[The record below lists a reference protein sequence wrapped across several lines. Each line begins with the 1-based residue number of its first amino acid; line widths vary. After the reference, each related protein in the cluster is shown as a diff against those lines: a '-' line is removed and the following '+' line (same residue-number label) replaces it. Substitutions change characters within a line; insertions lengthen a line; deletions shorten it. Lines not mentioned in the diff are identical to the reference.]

1 MIVDAHVHFWDPA
14 ELDYPWIEAVPTL
27 RRAFLPGDY
36 TSATADADASVARL
50 VAVEANAAPSQAT
63 REVGFFDRLAAV
75 DSRISAIVAFVP
87 LSNAAARDRVLD
99 SLREH
104 PRVKGVR
111 QNIQSE
117 PRGFCLHD
125 AFVDGVREVGRR
137 GYTFDLCVTSDQLA
151 EAITLVER
159 CPDTRFVLDHAG
171 KPRIRDGADPWW
183 HEAIER
189 LASYERVWC
198 KISGLLTEASAAQGE
213 AAVLPYA
220 CHAVDCFGDER
231 VMYGSDWPVL
241 TLAGSYADWM
251 GVARS
256 LTMGWT
262 AEAMHRFY
270 CDNATRFYGL

>member
-50 VAVEANAAPSQAT
+50 VAVEANAAPLDAA
-63 REVGFFDRLAAV
+63 REVAWFDRLAAV

-125 AFVDGVREVGRR
+125 AFVDGVREAGRR

-171 KPRIRDGADPWW
+171 KPRIRDGADPSW

-198 KISGLLTEASAAQGE
+198 KISGLLTEASAGQGE

-241 TLAGSYADWM
+241 TLAGSYADWIR
-251 GVARS
+251 VARS

-262 AEAMHRFY
+262 AAAVHRFY

>member
-125 AFVDGVREVGRR
+125 AFVDGVREAGRR

-151 EAITLVER
+151 EAIALVER

-198 KISGLLTEASAAQGE
+198 KISGLLTEASAGQGE

-220 CHAVDCFGDER
+220 CHAIDCFGDER

-241 TLAGSYADWM
+241 TLAGSYADWIR
-251 GVARS
+251 VARS

-262 AEAMHRFY
+262 AAAVHRFY